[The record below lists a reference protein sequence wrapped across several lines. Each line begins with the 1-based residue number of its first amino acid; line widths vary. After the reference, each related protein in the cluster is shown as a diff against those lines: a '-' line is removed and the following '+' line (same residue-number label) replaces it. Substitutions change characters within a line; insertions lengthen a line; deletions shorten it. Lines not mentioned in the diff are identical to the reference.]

1 MMNVDRGAMSVSRAI
16 LRPFAWALLCLA
28 SLAGCRFGEPANPF
42 SDDTAIERAI
52 ATLRRDIGGPLRVL
66 NLSIEPEQIVIRVQ
80 DRNNRTHVDEWRL
93 DRVNM
98 VAVSWDRVSGPLP
111 YQLTLVNPDLE
122 ANLFELGEIDFSAA
136 PALAR
141 AAIERAKLSGK
152 PQVTRMEIA
161 RQAFLLPS
169 PASGE
174 IRWTVDINSERES
187 MQVFADAHG
196 AIVGMNVDGTER
208 AKSLDLLRNF
218 DMTSEAARA
227 FRFVFGPD
235 RILTRVNIA
244 PQSVSFETNVSD
256 PSPPVPVT
264 GSLSAR
270 RTYVWSLNG
279 LQRAM
284 ARISADAAT
293 PNLRAGTF
301 GIDDA
306 DWTKLPAIVAAAPQE
321 LSMPQGKVTGLELAK
336 PDNPLGS
343 AIVLWKVQVTDQN
356 KETGFVLADAT
367 GTVKQLI
374 PPQSRR
380 RPADYFDPATI
391 AATFARLGTDFGQD
405 RRYAEITI
413 FNDKVV
419 IIAEDHMQPNSFS
432 QIILNDAGAQRVGS
446 PAAGAVKN
454 VPFRIG
460 DLNMLT
466 ADRIRDLESKTIDTL
481 KVSPISSITIGRGS
495 MDPSP
500 NGNVTI
506 EIRAEERPGGR
517 AGRVNYEL
525 DGRVI
530 RTYLP

>member
-1 MMNVDRGAMSVSRAI
+1 MMNVDPGAISISRATP
-16 LRPFAWALLCLA
+16 RPFVWALVCLA
-28 SLAGCRFGEPANPF
+28 MLAGCRFGEPANPF

-52 ATLRRDIGGPLRVL
+52 ATLKQDIGSRLRVL
-66 NLSIEPEQIVIRVQ
+66 NLSVEPEQIVIRVQ
-80 DRNNRTHVDEWRL
+80 DPANRTRVDEWRL

-136 PALAR
+136 TALAR

-152 PQVTRMEIA
+152 PRVTRMEIA

-174 IRWTVDINSERES
+174 IRWTVDVNSERES
-187 MQVFADAHG
+187 VQVFADAHG
-196 AIVGMNVDGTER
+196 TIVGMNVDGTER
-208 AKSLDLLRNF
+208 AKSLDLLRNL
-218 DMTSEAARA
+218 DATSEAARA

-244 PQSVSFETNVSD
+244 PQSVSFETNVAD
-256 PSPPVPVT
+256 PSPPVPVA

-270 RTYVWSLNG
+270 RTYIWNLNG

-284 ARISADAAT
+284 ARINADAAM
-293 PNLRAGTF
+293 PLRAASF

-321 LSMPQGKVTGLELAK
+321 LSMPQGKVTGLELAM
-336 PDNPLGS
+336 PDNPLGP
-343 AIVLWKVQVTDQN
+343 AIVLWKIQVTDQN
-356 KETGFVLADAT
+356 KEFGFVLADVA

-380 RPADYFDPATI
+380 QSTDYFDPATI
-391 AATFARLGTDFGQD
+391 AATFAKLGADFGQD
-405 RRYAEITI
+405 RQYAEITF

-419 IIAEDHMQPNSFS
+419 VVAEDHMQPNSFS
-432 QIILNDAGAQRVGS
+432 QIILNNAGSQRVGT
-446 PAAGAVKN
+446 PAMSAVKN
-454 VPFRIG
+454 VPFRVG
-460 DLNMLT
+460 DLSGLT
-466 ADRIRDLESKTIDTL
+466 ADRIRDLEAKTIDTL

-517 AGRVNYEL
+517 AGRINYEL